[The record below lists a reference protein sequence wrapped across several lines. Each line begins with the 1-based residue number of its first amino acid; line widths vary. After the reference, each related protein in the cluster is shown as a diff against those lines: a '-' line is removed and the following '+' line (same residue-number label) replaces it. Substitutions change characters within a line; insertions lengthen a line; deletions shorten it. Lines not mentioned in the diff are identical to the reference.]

1 MIKVSF
7 EVGSG
12 SASFG
17 AAVRAESI
25 RQAVDVAEARYP
37 GCDVRVVFPIDPEAF
52 FVRGPAGAAG
62 TIELEIPQNIAG

>member
-17 AAVRAESI
+17 VAVRAESI

-37 GCDVRVVFPIDPEAF
+37 GCDVRLVFPIDPESF

-62 TIELEIPQNIAG
+62 TIELEIPENIAG